1 MFDTCFRCTK
11 RRLTNM
17 RFTLLLL
24 CALIRTGTTL
34 RLLRLDVP
42 GIADPRWD
50 RVTLRCE
57 YDLEGEALYSVIW
70 YKDGL
75 EFYRFTPESKPPGRD
90 FPIDG
95 VYYVDLNK
103 SDSKQVTLLG
113 RAGNRRG
120 IVNLM
125 GSYLC
130 EVSLEGPS
138 FATVYAGANMIVAV
152 PPKELPKL
160 QGLQPSYDIGN
171 VLRVECTSSPSYPPA
186 QLIFIFNGN
195 EVHNSLIKQLP
206 TTMPSEDDIVTST
219 RIGLTLR
226 LEEYHFP
233 DGILNVT
240 CRSTLPGIIGLKPLE
255 TTRTATLGI
264 SNQPLAQE
272 PPTSESTMET
282 PTLWIIIY
290 CLLMIFGV
298 VAVT

>member
-1 MFDTCFRCTK
+1 MFDTCFKCTK
-11 RRLTNM
+11 RRLTDM

-24 CALIRTGTTL
+24 CALISTGSTL

-42 GIADPRWD
+42 RIADPRWD
-50 RVTLRCE
+50 KVTLRCE

-70 YKDGL
+70 YKDGM
-75 EFYRFTPESKPPGRD
+75 EFFRFTPESKPPCRD

-95 VYYVDLNK
+95 VYVDLNN

-120 IVNLM
+120 NVNLM

-138 FATVYAGANMIVAV
+138 FATVFAEANMIVAV
-152 PPKELPKL
+152 PSKEEPKL
-160 QGLQPSYDIGN
+160 QGLQPSYDVGN
-171 VLRVECTSSPSYPPA
+171 VLRIECTSSPSYPPA

-195 EVHNSLIKQLP
+195 EVHNSLIKQLL
-206 TTMPSEDDIVTST
+206 TTVTSEDDIVTST

-240 CRSTLPGIIGLKPLE
+240 CRSTLPGIVGFKPLE

-272 PPTSESTMET
+272 QPTSEATMEA

-290 CLLMIFGV
+290 CLLMVFGV